1 MHTAAIVQRHVAS
14 IRLIRSY
21 YDLISW
27 KVQRLMGEK
36 QITELSE
43 MLHSSRSEVMG
54 MVVWEGVKSLRMKIS
69 LEKYM
74 CEEFSLCRAAEFAGV
89 SIQQMARYFAER
101 GVSFFRQSIEDAERD
116 AKEAEGW
123 LNNANSC

>member
-1 MHTAAIVQRHVAS
+1 MESAEIA
-14 IRLIRSY
+14 
-21 YDLISW
+21 
-27 KVQRLMGEK
+27 MGEK

-54 MVVWEGVKSLRMKIS
+54 MVVWEGMKSLRMKIS